1 MLAAELV
8 KARQYFFNEPLCFF
22 YPGNELETVHRSLRG
37 GRGPGSTPRSSQ
49 NVLTEPR
56 PEDHPAAAN
65 PGTR

>member
-8 KARQYFFNEPLCFF
+8 KARQYFLTSPYFF
-22 YPGNELETVHRSLRG
+22 SPGNELEAVHRSLRG
-37 GRGPGSTPRSSQ
+37 GRGPGPTPGGSQ